1 MDTPA
6 ERMIY
11 YHFNAISG
19 VTLRLLHLY
28 APFEVR
34 AETLLIQGAT
44 QLLMTDVRNKLQYTD
59 NHKHYY

>member
-28 APFEVR
+28 APFRVR
-34 AETLLIQGAT
+34 AEALFQGAI
-44 QLLMTDVRNKLQYTD
+44 QLLMTVVRNKQ
-59 NHKHYY
+59 